1 MNLYKN
7 NKSAVKETAKAGSKP
22 VQKSYGESIQKY
34 NVDNNKKADKRSDMN
49 NKQRYDYDN
58 KLNTKRNND
67 DRVRSNKPGIR
78 GNQNSHSEI
87 SKRVESEDKS
97 RNIRQAEN
105 TMGACRYMKDCGG
118 CNYKQD
124 SYENELK
131 RKQQLVNDLLKSYCK
146 VEPIIAMD
154 KPDNY
159 RNKVHVVFDHDKKGN
174 PISGVYQERTHRVI
188 PIERCRIHNKKAD
201 GIIASIRGMLKSFKI
216 KTYDEDSGYG
226 LLRHVLIR
234 TGYNTGEILVVL
246 ILSSIILPSKNNFVK
261 ALLKEHPEI
270 STIVI
275 NVNDKKT
282 SMVLGDKEQV
292 IYGKGYITDKLCG
305 KTFKI
310 SPKSFYQVNPVQ
322 TEALYNTA
330 IEYAGLTGKETVI
343 DAYCGIGT
351 IGLVAAEH
359 AKEVIG
365 VELNKDA
372 VKDAISNAK
381 LNEVS
386 NIFFYN
392 ADAGEFMSQ
401 LAVDKKSADVVFL
414 DPPRAGSTEN
424 FLDALASLK
433 PAKVVYVS
441 CNPVTLERDL
451 KYLTKKGYKAIKA
464 KPVDMFPWTEHVECV
479 VLLSKV
485 QK

>member
-1 MNLYKN
+1 MNSNKN
-7 NKSAVKETAKAGSKP
+7 KLPAKTGALKTVSRTGQKNYGEGKQEFKANDKRLNYNKSDGSNR
-22 VQKSYGESIQKY
+22 QKY
-34 NVDNNKKADKRSDMN
+34 EYA
-49 NKQRYDYDN
+49 N
-58 KLNTKRNND
+58 KLNTKKVND
-67 DRVRSNKPGIR
+67 DRVRINK
-78 GNQNSHSEI
+78 SDMS
-87 SKRVESEDKS
+87 DKKDTQS
-97 RNIRQAEN
+97 VLYKSAKADNKFKIKAEKAL
-105 TMGACRYMKDCGG
+105 GACCFIRDCGG
-118 CNYKQD
+118 CNYGHD

-146 VEPIIAMD
+146 VEPIIGME

-174 PISGVYQERTHRVI
+174 PISGVYKEGTHRVI
-188 PIERCRIHNKKAD
+188 PIENCKIHNKKAD
-201 GIIASIRGMLKSFKI
+201 EIIASIRGMLKSFKI

-234 TGYNTGEILVVL
+234 TGYSTDEILVVL
-246 ILSSIILPSKNNFVK
+246 VLSSIILPSKNNFVK
-261 ALLKEHPEI
+261 ALLKQHPEI
-270 STIVI
+270 SSIVI

-282 SMVLGDKEQV
+282 SMVLGDREQV

-322 TEALYNTA
+322 TEALYKTA
-330 IEYAGLTGKETVI
+330 VEYAGLTGKETVI

-351 IGLVAAEH
+351 IGLVAADH
-359 AKEVIG
+359 AREVIG

-381 LNEVS
+381 LNGAS

-401 LAVDKKSADVVFL
+401 LAAEKRSADVVFL
-414 DPPRAGSTEN
+414 DPPRAGSTEK
-424 FLDALASLK
+424 FLDALVSLN
-433 PAKVVYVS
+433 PEKVVYIS

-464 KPVDMFPWTEHVECV
+464 QPVDMFPWTEHVETV
-479 VLLSKV
+479 VLMSRVEK
-485 QK
+485 